1 MSANVRGFQYPEMMV
16 MVARGFG
23 VQGVYNI
30 GRKYDTSTILT
41 TCLSCT
47 FASQPKVVCFL
58 ALLLWFI
65 GISLNILM
73 TQEPSTGKSLPLNLL
88 LYLRI
93 FQTLRSR
100 RTD

>member
-1 MSANVRGFQYPEMMV
+1 M
-16 MVARGFG
+16 
-23 VQGVYNI
+23 QGVFNI
-30 GRKYDTSTILT
+30 GRKYDTSAILT

-47 FASQPKVVCFL
+47 FASQTKVVFFL

-65 GISLNILM
+65 GISLNVLM
-73 TQEPSTGKSLPLNLL
+73 TQEPSIGKSLPLNLL